1 MQNRLPLPIGST
13 NYRQISESSYY
24 VDKTLLVKDILDEG
38 SKILLFTRPRRFG
51 KTLNMD
57 MLRTFFEKT
66 AEDSSKYFTD
76 KKIWTQGK
84 QYIMHQGQYP
94 VIFLSLKD
102 IKSSNWKKAF
112 ALLKKVIRTEYA
124 RHQELEDSAELS
136 KADRRLY
143 NNIVNAVASDEDYI
157 FSLQDLSRMLHLHY
171 QKAPIIIIDEYDTP
185 IQEGY
190 INSYYN
196 DAVEFIRNFFS
207 SAFKDNEHMSLSI
220 LTGILR
226 IAKESIFSG
235 LNNVRVFSVL
245 DRKFSVYFGFTA
257 DEVRTMAEYY
267 GAIDKLAELKSWYDG
282 YKFGNTEI
290 YNPWSVL
297 NYFANDCLA
306 MPFWVQT
313 SGNAVI
319 REIISS
325 LNSIA
330 CDNLRAL
337 LDGVIVESAIET
349 DIIYPRLKDP
359 QTNIF
364 GFLLMTGYLKSTAM
378 KLDEYGTYICK
389 LSIPNKEIKSIY
401 RKEILTLLT
410 EHVGEDNVYMLR
422 QALLNKDI
430 VTLKS
435 ALQKFMLKSIS
446 YYDGLQ
452 ENYYHG
458 LLLGMSIIFENMYY
472 PLSNRE
478 SGEGRYDI
486 ELRPKNPSMPGIIIE
501 IKAVAKGSEERL
513 QEIARMALEQ
523 IESKKYDTEMS
534 MQGITKIYK
543 YGIAFCGKKVELT
556 VN

>member
-38 SKILLFTRPRRFG
+38 SKIVLFTRPRRFG

-66 AEDSSKYFTD
+66 AEDSSRYFND

-102 IKSSNWKKAF
+102 IKSSNWKTAF

>member
-66 AEDSSKYFTD
+66 AEDSSRYFTD
-76 KKIWTQGK
+76 KKIWVQGK
-84 QYIMHQGQYP
+84 QYIMHQGEYP

-102 IKSSNWKKAF
+102 IKSSNWKTAF
-112 ALLKKVIRTEYA
+112 VLLKKVIRTEYA

-143 NNIVNAVASDEDYI
+143 DNIVNAVASDEDYI

-171 QKAPIIIIDEYDTP
+171 QKPPIIIIDEYDTP

-190 INSYYN
+190 INGYYS

-245 DRKFSVYFGFTA
+245 DRKFSDYFGFTA

-267 GAIDKLAELKSWYDG
+267 GAVDKLAELKSWYDG
-282 YKFGNTEI
+282 YKFGSTEI

-297 NYFANDCLA
+297 NYLANDCLA

-401 RKEILTLLT
+401 RKEILALLT
-410 EHVGEDNVYMLR
+410 EYVGEGNVYMLR

-430 VTLKS
+430 VALKS

-446 YYDGLQ
+446 CYDGLQ

-458 LLLGMSIIFENMYY
+458 LLLGMSIIFENIYY

-486 ELRPKNPSMPGIIIE
+486 ELKPKNSSMPGIIIE

-543 YGIAFCGKKVELT
+543 YGIAFCGKKVELA

>member
-38 SKILLFTRPRRFG
+38 SKILLFTRPRRFC

-66 AEDSSKYFTD
+66 IEDSSRYFTN
-76 KKIWTQGK
+76 KKIWSQGK
-84 QYIMHQGQYP
+84 LYIMHQGQYP

-102 IKSSNWKKAF
+102 IKSSNWKTAF

-143 NNIVNAVASDEDYI
+143 DNIVNAAASDEDYI

-171 QKAPIIIIDEYDTP
+171 QKPPIIIIDEYDTP

-190 INSYYN
+190 INGYYN

-245 DRKFSVYFGFTA
+245 DRKFSNYFGFTA
-257 DEVRTMAEYY
+257 EEVRTMAEYY
-267 GAIDKLAELKSWYDG
+267 GAADNLAELKSWYDG
-282 YKFGNTEI
+282 YKFGDTEI

-319 REIISS
+319 REIISN
-325 LNSIA
+325 LNSVA

-364 GFLLMTGYLKSTAM
+364 GFLLMTGYLKSTEIR
-378 KLDEYGTYICK
+378 LDEYGTYICK

-401 RKEILTLLT
+401 RKEILALLT

-422 QALLNKDI
+422 QALLNQDI
-430 VTLKS
+430 VALKS

-486 ELRPKNPSMPGIIIE
+486 ELRPKNSSMPGIIIE
-501 IKAVAKGSEERL
+501 LKAMAKGSEERL
-513 QEIARMALEQ
+513 QELARMALEQ

-543 YGIAFCGKKVELT
+543 YGIAFCGKKVELA
-556 VN
+556 VK